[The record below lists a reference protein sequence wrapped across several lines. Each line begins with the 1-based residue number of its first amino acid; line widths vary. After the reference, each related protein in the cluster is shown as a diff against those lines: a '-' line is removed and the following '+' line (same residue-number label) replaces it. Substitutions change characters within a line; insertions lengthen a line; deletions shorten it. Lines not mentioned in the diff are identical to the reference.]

1 MRYLPTKN
9 SPVQTVSNTNNR
21 KTGCGG
27 HGFVEAKRAL
37 LKQVMVLLRPNARSE
52 LRVLN
57 NNYLL
62 RNNNIQQQQQQQS
75 FISWRHRVSFETT
88 RILKELSFFPQ
99 ILGGSARLDN
109 SSLSSHSQLS
119 RPLLSRHYIFME
131 RWPTKPNK
139 SRHNRYHDHRMDTS
153 YVDVK

>member
-1 MRYLPTKN
+1 M
-9 SPVQTVSNTNNR
+9 QTISNTNNQR
-21 KTGCGG
+21 SHSGT
-27 HGFVEAKRAL
+27 HGFTEAKQAL
-37 LKQVMVLLRPNARSE
+37 LRKVMVLLRPNAQRR
-52 LRVLN
+52 LKVHN

-62 RNNNIQQQQQQQS
+62 RNNNIQQQS
-75 FISWRHRVSFETT
+75 FRAWRHRVSFETT
-88 RILKELSFFPQ
+88 RLLTERSFFPQ

-153 YVDVK
+153 YVDVKRFFTRAS

>member
-1 MRYLPTKN
+1 LRYLPTKN
-9 SPVQTVSNTNNR
+9 SPVQTVSHTNNR
-21 KTGCGG
+21 TTQSGA
-27 HGFVEAKRAL
+27 HGFAKAKRPL
-37 LKQVMVLLRPNARSE
+37 LTKVMVLLRPNAMGR
-52 LRVLN
+52 LKVHN

-62 RNNNIQQQQQQQS
+62 RNNNIQS
-75 FISWRHRVSFETT
+75 LSSWRDCVCFETT

-99 ILGGSARLDN
+99 ILGGNSWLDN
-109 SSLSSHSQLS
+109 SLLSTHSQLS

-139 SRHNRYHDHRMDTS
+139 SGHNRYHDHRMDTS